1 MQAHEAITTARIR
14 ILQGRGQPEEVFLSR
29 WAPSDRKFVLAQF
42 DRADPLDAALVM
54 ELLRFRPG
62 VDEYDA

>member
-1 MQAHEAITTARIR
+1 MRAHEATTTARIR
-14 ILQGRGQPEEVFLSR
+14 ILQGHGQPEEVFLSR
-29 WAPSDRKFVLAQF
+29 WAPSDQKFVLAQF

-62 VDEYDA
+62 VDTYDA